1 VFIPKFGSSFTAGFD
16 PEMRP
21 SVNGPSAVIF
31 VGIGPPGPC
40 VTEYMCHPPPMLAD
54 IFAVPLPPA
63 GMLAGATDIESETG
77 DCAAA
82 ARLHTATM
90 HIAKKEIE
98 SLDLKVRILRRKGLV
113 QPKL

>member
-1 VFIPKFGSSFTAGFD
+1 M
-16 PEMRP
+16 EY
-21 SVNGPSAVIF
+21 IF
-31 VGIGPPGPC
+31 
-40 VTEYMCHPPPMLAD
+40 HPPPMLAD

-63 GMLAGATDIESETG
+63 GTLDGASVIESDTG

-90 HIAKKEIE
+90 QIAKNEIE
-98 SLDLKVRILRRKGLV
+98 SLDRKVRILRRKGIL